1 VPKRLWGLFKPAP
14 LMDDKNLIK
23 EILTRNE
30 GAFCTLIEKYKKL
43 VYHTVFRI
51 VRDRDDADDLFQEV
65 FLEVFRSVHHL
76 RNENDLS
83 GWIFRIARKKSLCFL
98 RKKNPAKVHAG
109 SLLSNLES
117 NGHYADRKTPARMLE
132 DKEASR
138 ILFAAIDRLP
148 DMQRKVLLMH
158 KFEDRSHQ
166 EIGEMLNLT
175 RASVESLIYRA
186 KYNLRR
192 SLHSYFRSI

>member
-1 VPKRLWGLFKPAP
+1 
-14 LMDDKNLIK
+14 
-23 EILTRNE
+23 
-30 GAFCTLIEKYKKL
+30 
-43 VYHTVFRI
+43 
-51 VRDRDDADDLFQEV
+51 
-65 FLEVFRSVHHL
+65 
-76 RNENDLS
+76 
-83 GWIFRIARKKSLCFL
+83 
-98 RKKNPAKVHAG
+98 
-109 SLLSNLES
+109 
-117 NGHYADRKTPARMLE
+117 MLE
-132 DKEASR
+132 EKEANR

-148 DMQRKVLLMH
+148 DMQRKVLMMH